1 VAFSDPQK
9 IIGLI
14 GLKHGEHVA
23 DLGSGSGFYSLFAAK
38 AVGPQGRIYAIDVQ
52 KDLLGKLK
60 SELQRQHATNVD
72 VIEGDV
78 ERVGGTALKAGS
90 VTTAIAAN
98 LLFQIEDKENFVLEV
113 KRILGPGGRIVV
125 VDWSDS
131 FGGIGPAKEAIYPLD
146 KAIQLFEKA
155 GFADAEILLAGDHH
169 YGFVMRKKQ

>member
-1 VAFSDPQK
+1 MFSDPVK
-9 IIGLI
+9 NLKMF
-14 GLKHGEHVA
+14 GLKENDIVV
-23 DLGSGSGFYSLFAAK
+23 DLGAGTGFYSIPAGALVPRGK
-38 AVGPQGRIYAIDVQ
+38 VYAVELQ
-52 KDLLGKLK
+52 KDFLETIKNKVKEAHL
-60 SELQRQHATNVD
+60 EN
-72 VIEGDV
+72 IEIIWGNA
-78 ERVGGTALKAGS
+78 EKIGGTKIGDGVANT
-90 VTTAIAAN
+90 VIASN
-98 LLFQIEDKENFVLEV
+98 ILFQIEDKENFVLEV